1 MKYYIVISVLEKE
14 LREYERGLDKSF
26 ELFDQK
32 KIDIVVHSTHKN
44 NLIPKIEEFKTAIEI
59 LKNSES

>member
-32 KIDIVVHSTHKN
+32 KIDIVVHTTHKN

>member
-1 MKYYIVISVLEKE
+1 MKVNDVENGKVS
-14 LREYERGLDKSF
+14 
-26 ELFDQK
+26 
-32 KIDIVVHSTHKN
+32 HSTHKN